1 MQKTEPQRRLREATT
16 TINQQIK
23 AAEAR
28 KEALYQQDAAM
39 IAASNV
45 SNMCDTRHMHISE
58 RKIYFRFKVCL
69 LKDEVKNLVWHL
81 VRLIITTY

>member
-1 MQKTEPQRRLREATT
+1 MLQKTEPQRRLREATT

-45 SNMCDTRHMHISE
+45 SNMCDTRHMHVPE
-58 RKIYFRFKVCL
+58 MPPM
-69 LKDEVKNLVWHL
+69 
-81 VRLIITTY
+81 ITILGAVTTAAAEASATTAVYIPLN